1 MPTAASTSDHDE
13 LAAAVRRWRE
23 ETRYPTDADRQERD
37 QLAELTRQLA
47 PERLDDLDLGV
58 VTDLITIEQLGLAPR
73 ASALVRALPAIGG
86 RELVDLAATIG
97 HLLWSQ
103 DDPAD
108 RFDRASRVHRDTGLP
123 QLGAEVLRRLLSRAP
138 GGWLP
143 ILDLEELER
152 HARMLGLNVPIGA
165 ESTTGQRHSAVDA
178 ALQQRLAPW
187 FGSDTAGMAAFL
199 AGRAPTPPGTRPTP
213 SSCSPTISSC
223 PSSGC
228 ARSTTCWT
236 RGARSSCTDLRAP
249 ARPTSPSAT
258 RRRSP
263 TASRTAGWSSSTPP
277 PATRTSSRATVRSP
291 TDQGQPSYQLAPGP
305 LARAARHATANP
317 GRRHVLVI
325 DEINRAH
332 LPRVLGELLYLL
344 EYRDH
349 SITTLYRPNQP
360 FRLPSN
366 LLIIGTMNTADRS
379 IAMIDAALCRRFH
392 FVPLFPHEQ
401 PLQDLLGRWADANG
415 LDQRWVRLLDLVNE
429 ELRRDLGGPDLQI
442 GPSHLMRRGLY
453 AAGVERIWTYSIL
466 PAIEDQLFGRADA
479 IARYRWPAVLA
490 RLDRHLAMEVA
501 DRGAGPDDP
510 LHLDADTGR

>member
-1 MPTAASTSDHDE
+1 M
-13 LAAAVRRWRE
+13 
-23 ETRYPTDADRQERD
+23 
-37 QLAELTRQLA
+37 
-47 PERLDDLDLGV
+47 
-58 VTDLITIEQLGLAPR
+58 
-73 ASALVRALPAIGG
+73 
-86 RELVDLAATIG
+86 
-97 HLLWSQ
+97 
-103 DDPAD
+103 
-108 RFDRASRVHRDTGLP
+108 
-123 QLGAEVLRRLLSRAP
+123 
-138 GGWLP
+138 
-143 ILDLEELER
+143 
-152 HARMLGLNVPIGA
+152 
-165 ESTTGQRHSAVDA
+165 
-178 ALQQRLAPW
+178 
-187 FGSDTAGMAAFL
+187 
-199 AGRAPTPPGTRPTP
+199 
-213 SSCSPTISSC
+213 
-223 PSSGC
+223 
-228 ARSTTCWT
+228 
-236 RGARSSCTDLRAP
+236 
-249 ARPTSPSAT
+249 
-258 RRRSP
+258 
-263 TASRTAGWSSSTPP
+263 
-277 PATRTSSRATVRSP
+277 
-291 TDQGQPSYQLAPGP
+291 
-305 LARAARHATANP
+305 
-317 GRRHVLVI
+317 LVI

-379 IAMIDAALCRRFH
+379 IAMIDAALRRRFH
-392 FVPLFPHEQ
+392 FVPLFPHEP